1 MARYEWQRLTKPQQ
15 PEKPEIPFTDH
26 VQPTIAE
33 PRPLPTQAEPVT
45 AAVETAPVL
54 LDEGTQTGP
63 IATISED
70 QLQKRVDEL
79 IEKRFMALVEEH
91 GILLREDEYVV
102 RREKGDEME

>member
-1 MARYEWQRLTKPQQ
+1 MTGSIRRWTSQGLSLAPFADDFS
-15 PEKPEIPFTDH
+15 PFTDH

-45 AAVETAPVL
+45 AAPFL

-79 IEKRFMALVEEH
+79 VEKRLMALVEEH